1 MENYEEMNQPKKESR
16 DLWMSIKAVRQKVK
30 KTKVIPEEYRIPD
43 NIIPMKRYS
52 PEPCSG
58 LSSQQVE
65 ERISQGAVNRAVE
78 SPSKSQKEIIY
89 SNIFTYFNLIFFII
103 AILLILVGSFRDLTF
118 LPVIV
123 ANTLIGIVQEL
134 RSKKVLDNLSILNAP
149 KSTVLRDGQKKVIP
163 AEEIVLD
170 DIVIFSA
177 GNQIPADAVVEDG
190 EILVNESLITG
201 EADQISKK
209 AGDTLLS
216 GSFVVSGE
224 CRARIEK
231 VGEDSYVSQLTLEA
245 KAMNDEEV
253 SEMIRSLD
261 RLVKIIGVV
270 IIPIGIILFSQQYFI
285 NATSLRESVTA
296 TVAAI
301 IGMIPEGLYLLA
313 SVALAVSVM
322 RLAMQKV
329 LVHNMKCIETLARV
343 DVLCVDKTGTITDN
357 TMTVKKMLPL
367 RPQKD
372 AGRMHAGAG
381 QIEAGAVRVQ
391 AGAVQMQGD
400 AAQRV
405 AAESVYGG
413 AVITEAGGPDDEV
426 KRAAAGQQST
436 VVRDAAASAQP
447 GAEVKSSAAAGQSGT
462 VVRDAAASAQPG
474 AEVKSVAAAGQSDT
488 VVRDA
493 AVAQQSTGVK
503 SAAAA
508 VQPDDGGE
516 AQEIAAFTAEEA
528 AEMEM
533 AVGDFA
539 AAMATDNI
547 TMKAIKD
554 YFRKRSGK
562 RPEKV
567 FSFSSATKYSGAVFE
582 DANYVLGA
590 PEFILRETYGQ
601 YASQIER
608 WSRQGYRAL
617 VFAKYCGTLTG
628 EALTEPVEPM
638 GMILLANP
646 IRENAKETFAYFAN
660 QGVEIK
666 VISGDNPVTVSEV
679 AKEAGIENADTY
691 VDASML
697 TDEDK
702 LREAVDKYTV
712 FGRVTPDQKRL
723 LVSALKNAGHT
734 VAMTGD
740 GVNDVLALK
749 DADCSIAMASGSDA
763 AAQVAQLV
771 LLESDF
777 SRMPSVVAEGR
788 RVVNNIERTASLFLV
803 KNIFS
808 LFLSILSILLMV
820 NYPLE
825 PSQISLISM
834 FTIGIPAFVMSLE
847 QNTDRIRGH
856 FLSNVLFK
864 ALPGGLTDFIVVS
877 GLYLFC
883 MEFSV
888 SADDV
893 STSSTIVL
901 AIVGLMILYQIASPM
916 TKYHWFLWFGMAA
929 GLLYCMIFVSN
940 VFAISSISKKSVML
954 LVIFAIITE
963 PIFRYLSIGIKKLS
977 DIYMRRKQKQRTV

>member
-1 MENYEEMNQPKKESR
+1 MERQEEVLSVEKLDELEKKEELQEFELTVQPQKEEK
-16 DLWMSIKAVRQKVK
+16 DLWRSLKAMKQKLN
-30 KTKVIPEEYRIPD
+30 KTKVIPEEFRIPD
-43 NIIPMKRYS
+43 NIIPLKRYS
-52 PEPCSG
+52 PELERG
-58 LSSQQVE
+58 LTQEQVQ
-65 ERISQGAVNRAVE
+65 ERISQGEVNHAVE
-78 SPSKSQKEIIY
+78 SASKSQKEIIY
-89 SNIFTYFNLIFFII
+89 SNIFTYFNLVFFVI

-118 LPVIV
+118 LPVII
-123 ANTLIGIVQEL
+123 ANTLIGIIQEM

-149 KSTVLRDGQKKVIP
+149 KSTVVRDGEKKIIQ
-163 AEEIVLD
+163 AEDLVLD
-170 DIVIFSA
+170 DVVIFTA

-201 EADQISKK
+201 ESDQISKK
-209 AGDTLLS
+209 KGDSLLS

-231 VGEDSYVSQLTLEA
+231 VGAESYVSKLTLEA

-261 RLVKIIGVV
+261 RLVKIVGFV

-285 NATSLRESVTA
+285 NNSSLKSSVTA

-301 IGMIPEGLYLLA
+301 IGMIPEGLYLLTSA
-313 SVALAVSVM
+313 ALVVSVM

-357 TMTVKKMLPL
+357 TMSVKKMLPL
-367 RPQKD
+367 RKISDMVQEDHGPD
-372 AGRMHAGAG
+372 AVS
-381 QIEAGAVRVQ
+381 EAGVTSDRVQ
-391 AGAVQMQGD
+391 TELEGEGGKTSAVGKEETF
-400 AAQRV
+400 AL
-405 AAESVYGG
+405 E
-413 AVITEAGGPDDEV
+413 
-426 KRAAAGQQST
+426 
-436 VVRDAAASAQP
+436 
-447 GAEVKSSAAAGQSGT
+447 
-462 VVRDAAASAQPG
+462 
-474 AEVKSVAAAGQSDT
+474 
-488 VVRDA
+488 
-493 AVAQQSTGVK
+493 
-503 SAAAA
+503 
-508 VQPDDGGE
+508 
-516 AQEIAAFTAEEA
+516 AAFTVEEA
-528 AEMEM
+528 AEMEL

-567 FSFSSATKYSGAVFE
+567 YSFSSATKYSGAVFE

-590 PEFILRETYGQ
+590 PEFILQENYGE
-601 YASQIER
+601 YASQIEC
-608 WSRQGYRAL
+608 WSRQGYRVL
-617 VFAKYCGTLTG
+617 VFAKYPGVLNGEKLTQP
-628 EALTEPVEPM
+628 ADPM

-646 IRENAKETFAYFAN
+646 IRENAPETFRYFAR
-660 QGVEIK
+660 QGVKIK
-666 VISGDNPVTVSEV
+666 VISGDNAVTVSEV
-679 AKEAGIENADTY
+679 AKEAGISDADSY
-691 VDASML
+691 VDATTL
-697 TDEDK
+697 TDEEQLK
-702 LREAVDKYTV
+702 EAAEKYTV
-712 FGRVTPDQKRL
+712 FGRVTPTQKRQ
-723 LVSALKNAGHT
+723 LVSAMKTAGHT

-763 AAQVAQLV
+763 AAQVAQIV

-777 SRMPSVVAEGR
+777 GRMPSVVAEGR

-808 LFLSILSILLMV
+808 LCLSILTILLMV

-834 FTIGIPAFVMSLE
+834 FTIGIPAFVMSQE
-847 QNTDRIRGH
+847 QNTDRIQGH

-864 ALPGGLTDFIVVS
+864 ALPGGLTDFIVIS
-877 GLYLFC
+877 SLYLFC
-883 MEFSV
+883 MEFNV
-888 SADDV
+888 SEGDV
-893 STSSTIVL
+893 STASTIIL

-916 TKYHWFLWFGMAA
+916 TKIHWILWFGMAG
-929 GLLYCMIFVSN
+929 GLIYCMTFVSK
-940 VFAISSISKKSVML
+940 VFAITGISKKTIML

-963 PIFRYLSIGIKKLS
+963 PVFRYLSIGIRKLS
-977 DIYMRRKQKQRTV
+977 EMYMQRKQRQKHTS

>member
-1 MENYEEMNQPKKESR
+1 MENLEEMNQTNQPPKESK
-16 DLWMSIKAVRQKVK
+16 DLWRSIKAIRQKMS

-43 NIIPMKRYS
+43 NIIPLKRYS
-52 PEPCSG
+52 PELRMG
-58 LSSQQVE
+58 LTEQQVQ
-65 ERISQGAVNRAVE
+65 ERVAQGEVNYAVE
-78 SPSKSQKEIIY
+78 SPSKSKKEIIY

-103 AILLILVGSFRDLTF
+103 AILLISVGSFRDLTF
-118 LPVIV
+118 LPVII
-123 ANTLIGIVQEL
+123 ANTLIGIIQEL

-149 KSTVLRDGQKKVIP
+149 KSTVVREGQEKVIP

-170 DIVIFSA
+170 DVILFSA
-177 GNQIPADAVVEDG
+177 GNQIPADAVVEEG

-209 AGDTLLS
+209 EGESLLS
-216 GSFVVSGE
+216 GSFVVSGQ
-224 CRARIEK
+224 CRARVEK
-231 VGEDSYVSQLTLEA
+231 VGKESYVSQLTLEA

-253 SEMIRSLD
+253 SEMIRALD
-261 RLVKIIGVV
+261 RLVKIIGII

-285 NATSLRESVTA
+285 NATSLKDSVTA

-367 RPQKD
+367 RKEKEEGSAPE
-372 AGRMHAGAG
+372 MPY
-381 QIEAGAVRVQ
+381 EA
-391 AGAVQMQGD
+391 
-400 AAQRV
+400 
-405 AAESVYGG
+405 E
-413 AVITEAGGPDDEV
+413 TE
-426 KRAAAGQQST
+426 
-436 VVRDAAASAQP
+436 
-447 GAEVKSSAAAGQSGT
+447 
-462 VVRDAAASAQPG
+462 
-474 AEVKSVAAAGQSDT
+474 
-488 VVRDA
+488 
-493 AVAQQSTGVK
+493 
-503 SAAAA
+503 
-508 VQPDDGGE
+508 
-516 AQEIAAFTAEEA
+516 AFTAEEA
-528 AEMEM
+528 AELEM

-539 AAMATDNI
+539 AAMATDNM

-567 FSFSSATKYSGAVFE
+567 FPFSSATKYSGAVFE
-582 DANYVLGA
+582 DASYVLGA
-590 PEFILRETYGQ
+590 PEFVLRETYPE
-601 YASQIER
+601 YAQQIER
-608 WSRQGYRAL
+608 WGSQGYRVL
-617 VFAKYCGTLTG
+617 VFAKYLGTLDGNT
-628 EALTEPVEPM
+628 LTAAVEPM

-679 AKEAGIENADTY
+679 AKEAGIANAESY
-691 VDASML
+691 VDASTL
-697 TDEDK
+697 VDESEIRD
-702 LREAVDKYTV
+702 AAGKYTI
-712 FGRVTPDQKRL
+712 FGRVTPTQKRQ
-723 LVSALKNAGHT
+723 LVTALKMEGHT

-777 SRMPSVVAEGR
+777 SKMPSVVAEGR
-788 RVVNNIERTASLFLV
+788 RVFNNIERTASLFLV

-808 LFLSILSILLMV
+808 LFMSIFSILLMV

-847 QNTDRIRGH
+847 QNTDRIKGH

-864 ALPGGLTDFIVVS
+864 ALPGGLTDFMVVS
-877 GLYLFC
+877 ALYLFC
-883 MEFSV
+883 MEFNV
-888 SADDV
+888 SSNDV
-893 STSSTIVL
+893 STSCTIVL

-916 TKYHWFLWFGMAA
+916 TKYHWILWFGMAA
-929 GLLYCMIFVSN
+929 GLIYCMIFVSN
-940 VFAISSISKKSVML
+940 IFAITSISKKCLML

-963 PIFRYLSIGIKKLS
+963 PTFRYLSIGMKKLS
-977 DIYMRRKQKQRTV
+977 NFNMQRKQKQKQVQ